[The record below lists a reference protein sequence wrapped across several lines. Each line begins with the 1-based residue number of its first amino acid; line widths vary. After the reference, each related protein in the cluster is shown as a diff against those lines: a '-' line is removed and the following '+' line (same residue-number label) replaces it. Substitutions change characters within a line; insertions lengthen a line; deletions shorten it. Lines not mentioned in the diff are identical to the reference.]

1 MKPDRIGDRQRAR
14 YVSTRPGRNR
24 GPKGRMFLNR
34 PWRTTHHVEVNIGGE
49 RLAMTMPLHSRRAC
63 KRALQRLRRR
73 YPDAYGVTYKGKC
86 G

>member
-24 GPKGRMFLNR
+24 GPKGRMFLSR
-34 PWRTTHHVEVNIGGE
+34 PWRTTHHVEVDG
-49 RLAMTMPLHSRRAC
+49 RPLTMPLHSRRAC

-73 YPDAYGVTYKGKC
+73 HPDAYGVTYKGKC